1 MSGSDRQSIYSG
13 TKEVAERLQFDV
25 ARLETYLREKIEGFA
40 GPVALRQFKGG
51 QSNPTYLVATP
62 ERQYVLRR
70 KPPGK
75 LLPSAHA
82 VDREYRVIGALHAQG
97 FPVAEPILYCAD
109 EGIIGTAFFLM
120 SHVEGRVFWEAE
132 MPTSNPAERAQVY
145 DAMNATLARLHNF
158 DPAAIGLAD
167 YGRGENYVA
176 RQIERWSKQY
186 RASETEKIE
195 DMERL
200 MAWLPAHLPPPQ
212 KPRLVHGDYR
222 LDNIILAPDAP
233 TISAVLDWELS
244 TLGDPLADFS
254 YHLMQW
260 HMPPSEAGTGSL
272 VGFDLAALGIP
283 SLDDYV
289 AAYVRRTGLDP
300 RPYLSVYSAYNF
312 FRLAAILQGIVGRVR
327 DGTATSTVA
336 AAKASLVGPLAAK
349 AWEFA
354 RACGGRLR
362 RRRK

>member
-1 MSGSDRQSIYSG
+1 MTDGDRQSTFSG
-13 TKEVAERLQFDV
+13 TKDVAERLRFDV
-25 ARLETYLREKIEGFA
+25 GRLESYLRAHVKGFA
-40 GPVALRQFKGG
+40 GPITLRQFKGG
-51 QSNPTYLVATP
+51 QSNPTYLVETP
-62 ERQYVLRR
+62 SRRYVLRR

-82 VDREYRVIGALHAQG
+82 VDREHRVISALHAQG
-97 FPVAEPILYCAD
+97 FPVAEPILFCAD
-109 EGIIGTAFFLM
+109 DAIIGTAFFVM
-120 SHVEGRVFWEAE
+120 SFVDGRVFWEAE
-132 MPTSNPAERAQVY
+132 MPASNPAERAQVY
-145 DAMNATLARLHNF
+145 DAMNATLARLHCF

-186 RASETEKIE
+186 RASETEKVE

-200 MAWLPAHLPPPQ
+200 IAWLPAHLPPPQ
-212 KPRLVHGDYR
+212 PPRLVHGDYR

-233 TISAVLDWELS
+233 TIAAVLDWELS

-272 VGFDLAALGIP
+272 VGYDLAALGIP
-283 SLDDYV
+283 SLE
-289 AAYVRRTGLDP
+289 AYVEAYVKRTGLDP
-300 RPYLSVYSAYNF
+300 RPYLAVYSAYNF
-312 FRLAAILQGIVGRVR
+312 FRIAAILQGIVGRVR
-327 DGTATSTVA
+327 DGTATSAFA
-336 AAKASLVGPLAAK
+336 AAKAALVRPLAAK

-354 RACGGRLR
+354 LQA
-362 RRRK
+362 